1 MAAAGIASRRAA
13 EDWIRAGRVSVN
25 GLPASIGDS
34 ADPDLDVIAVDG
46 ETLRSEPL
54 SYWLVHKPRG
64 VLTTLHDPEGR
75 ATIVDLLPDR
85 SVRLFPVGRLDL
97 DTEGLVLMTND
108 GGLAQKLLHPSHGV
122 EREYRVHVR
131 GRMTRESLRRLAA
144 GVELDDGVT
153 APSRVEDVEQS
164 GDTTRLVLTLTEGRK
179 RQIRRALRALGHP
192 VFDLVRVRMGPI
204 LLGDLPAGA
213 ARRLTE
219 AECAALERVKGGR

>member
-1 MAAAGIASRRAA
+1 M
-13 EDWIRAGRVSVN
+13 
-25 GLPASIGDS
+25 
-34 ADPDLDVIAVDG
+34 DG
-46 ETLRSEPL
+46 ETLRSEPP

-164 GDTTRLVLTLTEGRK
+164 GDATRLVLTLTEGRK

-192 VFDLVRVRMGPI
+192 VVDLLRVRMGPI

-219 AECAALERVKGGR
+219 AERAALERVKGGR